1 MIKSTYN
8 LSKQRS
14 LALFLSGWIGLTIL
28 SLFFSLLVATIGPF
42 FLESLEL
49 ENLLQ
54 SSQFLS
60 YLNLFTYSSLFF
72 LSIVISWHILP
83 KLFQETLNLIRWIKG
98 LGYGFGVLLV
108 GVALGIVY
116 DILNIRLDDNLNQST
131 INSLVIELPLISFIT
146 FTLLGPI
153 VEEFTYRLGLFTY
166 IAKRS
171 RILAYIVTL
180 TLFGLIHF
188 NYTNTNLVNELLNL
202 PFYLTAGLF
211 FCYVYEKEGFFV
223 VTIAHITN
231 NLISILSILLIT
243 NIGGSSV

>member
-1 MIKSTYN
+1 MIKLTYN

-28 SLFFSLLVATIGPF
+28 SLFFTLLVVTIGPF

-72 LSIVISWHILP
+72 LCIVISWHILP
-83 KLFQETLNLIRWIKG
+83 KLFQEALNLMRWIKG

-153 VEEFTYRLGLFTY
+153 VEEFTFRLGLFTY

-188 NYTNTNLVNELLNL
+188 NYTNTNLTNELLNL
-202 PFYLTAGLF
+202 PFYLAAGLF
-211 FCYVYEKEGFFV
+211 FCYVYEKEGFLV